1 MDSKIPEGYLYS
13 KQHEW
18 VKEEGGLLVLGISD
32 YAQHALGDIV
42 YVDLK
47 AVGTKVSAGS
57 SIGTIESVK
66 AAEDVYTP
74 VDGTVESVN
83 PDIAKSPESVNRDS
97 HAAWLLKLKDYN
109 ASALSGLMKPADYKA
124 YLSTL
129 DH

>member
-47 AVGTKVSAGS
+47 APGTKVTAGA

-74 VDGTVESVN
+74 VDGVVDSVN

-97 HAAWLLKLKDYN
+97 YAAWLLKLKDYN
-109 ASALSGLMKPADYKA
+109 AAALSGLMKAADYKA
-124 YLSTL
+124 YLATL